1 MALLDIIRKK
11 MRILKLERMLEEK
24 EPDARRLHEIV
35 DAIIAEARCD
45 EAAGVRKDKV
55 LFAFESAFEQISDRI
70 AVLRENGETEAYRD
84 IYAKLFTF
92 ADEMMA
98 DSYMPMYLFIMYRY
112 ANALLETG
120 EAAAA
125 AQMFEKLCAGTDR
138 LIGIRNTYGIHCLER
153 AAVAAVASGQPEK
166 ALKALDDMNEISVGE
181 FGEHS
186 AVNMAVQRFSGRV
199 KKEIAQCS
207 SSQPALS

>member
-1 MALLDIIRKK
+1 MALLDIVRKK
-11 MRILKLERMLEEK
+11 MRTLKLQRMLEEK

-35 DAIIAEARCD
+35 DAIITEARCD

-55 LFAFESAFEQISDRI
+55 LFAFESTFEQISDRI
-70 AVLRENGETEAYRD
+70 AVLREKGETGAYRD
-84 IYAKLFTF
+84 IYAKLFAF

-153 AAVAAVASGQPEK
+153 VAAAAVASGQPEK
-166 ALKALDDMNEISVGE
+166 ALKALEEMNEISVRE
-181 FGEHS
+181 FGEQS
-186 AVNMAVQRFSGRV
+186 AVNMAVRRFSGRV

-207 SSQPALS
+207 GSL

>member
-1 MALLDIIRKK
+1 MPLLNQFQLNQ
-11 MRILKLERMLEEK
+11 ILLNLEKTTETK
-24 EPDARRLHEIV
+24 QAR
-35 DAIIAEARCD
+35 DTAYY
-45 EAAGVRKDKV
+45 EAA
-55 LFAFESAFEQISDRI
+55 
-70 AVLRENGETEAYRD
+70 TEY
-84 IYAKLFTF
+84 
-92 ADEMMA
+92 E

-125 AQMFEKLCAGTDR
+125 SGMFEKLCAGTDR

-166 ALKALDDMNEISVGE
+166 ALKALDDRNEISVGE
-181 FGEHS
+181 FGENS